1 MRALVPL
8 VFQKGG
14 ELKERWMGII
24 GDNKEGARIDVCRW
38 ISRATFDV
46 IGLAGAFFTLT
57 LEAGWPMCIGF
68 DYHFNAIESESNELF
83 NAYKMMFDV
92 AMPASQWFRGVVA
105 IYFPIIDSLFV
116 SL

>member
-1 MRALVPL
+1 
-8 VFQKGG
+8 
-14 ELKERWMGII
+14 
-24 GDNKEGARIDVCRW
+24 
-38 ISRATFDV
+38 
-46 IGLAGAFFTLT
+46 
-57 LEAGWPMCIGF
+57 MCIGF